1 MSARDARMPA
11 GWGRI
16 RVLRPSTKF
25 VRLSDLRKWRGSEQV
40 AAVCYRLRNRAIEF
54 LLVRTRR
61 GRWTFPKG
69 GMMAGLTPAQAAALE
84 AFEEAGVHGRMEEEA
99 FARYIR
105 TKRAG
110 RRSRGVD
117 VAVSAHLCEV
127 VRRERPQ
134 ETGREP
140 SWFSIEKTKR
150 RLREDRSPEHS
161 AELLQVVDRA
171 VLRIQRHQQPTRALA
186 ASRNLLLIDT
196 KKIRLLK

>member
-11 GWGRI
+11 GMGRI

-40 AAVCYRLRNRAIEF
+40 AAVCYRLRNSGIEF

-105 TKRAG
+105 TKRTG
-110 RRSRGVD
+110 RRSRAVD

-127 VRRERPQ
+127 LRRERPQ
-134 ETGREP
+134 ESGREP

-150 RLREDRSPEHS
+150 RLRQDRSPEHS

-171 VLRIQRHQQPTRALA
+171 VLRIQRHQPPTPALA
-186 ASRNLLLIDT
+186 ASRNLLFIDT